1 MQRLSAVIIAKDEG
15 DRIEGAIA
23 SVAFADEVLVL
34 ESGSRDDTADRA
46 RAAGARVVQADW
58 PGFVAQKERATRL
71 AAHDWVLSLDADERV
86 PPDLAAE
93 IGAVMADPGERV
105 GFWVP
110 RLSWWEGAPVRRGI
124 WWPDLRVRLFDRRHA
139 RWGGED
145 PHDHVIVTGPTGRL
159 RGPLHHHPYR
169 DLGEHLRTI
178 DRYTALAAAGLRR
191 RGPGWGG
198 WLRPWAHLFKALV
211 LKGGVLDGQR
221 GLSLALLGAAA
232 VSLKWQRAAAPTDDP
247 AAP

>member
-1 MQRLSAVIIAKDEG
+1 MQRLSAVIIAKNEA

-23 SVAFADEVLVL
+23 SVRFADEVLVV
-34 ESGSRDDTADRA
+34 ESGSTDDTAAKA

-86 PPDLAAE
+86 PPSLAAE
-93 IGAVMADPGERV
+93 IAAVMANPRGCV
-105 GFWVP
+105 GFSVP
-110 RLSWWEGAPVRRGI
+110 RLSWWEGAPVRRGA
-124 WWPDLRVRLFDRRHA
+124 WWPDRRLRLFDRRRG
-139 RWGGED
+139 RWSGED
-145 PHDHVIVTGPTGRL
+145 PHDYVICDGRTGEL
-159 RGPLHHHPYR
+159 QAPLHHHPYR

-178 DRYTALAAAGLRR
+178 DRYSALSADGLRR
-191 RGPGWGG
+191 RGGAWGG

-211 LKGGVLDGQR
+211 LKRGLLDGQR

-232 VSLKWQRAAAPTDDP
+232 VSLKWQRAKAPPDHP
-247 AAP
+247 AGR

>member
-1 MQRLSAVIIAKDEG
+1 MLTLGPPGRK
-15 DRIEGAIA
+15 
-23 SVAFADEVLVL
+23 
-34 ESGSRDDTADRA
+34 
-46 RAAGARVVQADW
+46 AG
-58 PGFVAQKERATRL
+58 
-71 AAHDWVLSLDADERV
+71 
-86 PPDLAAE
+86 
-93 IGAVMADPGERV
+93 
-105 GFWVP
+105 
-110 RLSWWEGAPVRRGI
+110 RRGGAGG
-124 WWPDLRVRLFDRRHA
+124 PRVRGRPVGWVCPFERRHA
-139 RWGGED
+139 LWLGED
-145 PHDHVIVTGPTGRL
+145 RLCHGVVAGQTGRL
-159 RGPLHHHPYR
+159 RGPLHHPPYR